1 MSTTIENIR
10 GILSE
15 NRPEEALT
23 ELQGWLAAGDR
34 NLMKSLV
41 ALKRNQGKSRLRGDL
56 RRLIDQIEHES
67 PKLNKFLSHYHAAN
81 DAFDAKNW
89 KDAQSH
95 LQQAITLHQPEY
107 LALKKDL
114 QRKLNSVTNHQK
126 LEALVES
133 ANKEYEAKNWATSLA
148 HFLDARKHYFPGC
161 PWGMDEFERV
171 INNCKRAITYTTHV
185 EKAKAAQDNGNW
197 NAAIEELN
205 LAVASYHADC
215 EPSLSVIEE
224 EIRWSNSQMAANKRD
239 TKLEKPVFTLAR
251 KFLLPLLF
259 TGTIA
264 TLVWLFL
271 QYPSWAVDSS
281 IATVNTGT
289 TETSE
294 LNAITSSEEFLPTEE
309 AIAPLESNN
318 SADLVEEFLP
328 VQEDIT
334 PDLLETTAASIAAPP
349 VPVPALAG
357 SLIAGEDVQLTI
369 GNFSPGFT
377 YRIDYGDGSITSG
390 KSSQTHRYQS
400 PGTYQLTVTVSNQTG
415 GGNSLSRTV
424 TIAEPETIEEVV
436 AEASTPSEPVPA
448 KVETVFVRET
458 PAATTPEPVETQP
471 TPAPAPTP
479 ASNAAPRDLAEVM
492 PQFPGGSRALK
503 SYLETQTRY
512 PEHARENEL
521 EGKVYVQFVVNAD
534 GSLSNVRLA
543 RGIGYGCDEE
553 ALRLVRSMPSWVP
566 GSQQGQAVPVR
577 YTLPI
582 TFVLK

>member
-10 GILSE
+10 GILSD
-15 NRPEEALT
+15 NRPEDALT

-81 DAFDAKNW
+81 AAFDAKNW
-89 KDAQSH
+89 TDAQSH

-126 LEALVES
+126 LESLVET
-133 ANKEYEAKNWATSLA
+133 ANREYEAKNWAKSLE
-148 HFLDARKHYFPGC
+148 HFLEARKHYFPGC

-171 INNCKRAITYTTHV
+171 ITNCKRAITYTTHV
-185 EKAKAAQDNGNW
+185 GNAKKAQNDSNW
-197 NAAIEELN
+197 KEAIAELN
-205 LAVASYHADC
+205 LATTSYHADC
-215 EPSLSVIEE
+215 EPALSVIEE
-224 EIRWSNSQMAANKRD
+224 EIRWSNSQMLATKRD

-271 QYPSWAVDSS
+271 QYPSWAADDPLNSE
-281 IATVNTGT
+281 NTT
-289 TETSE
+289 T
-294 LNAITSSEEFLPTEE
+294 ITE
-309 AIAPLESNN
+309 ANTPAST
-318 SADLVEEFLP
+318 EEFLP
-328 VQEDIT
+328 VEELGIESQLPGGIQDDFI
-334 PDLLETTAASIAAPP
+334 LEEQMGDSDPTDQPATDVAAPP
-349 VPVPALAG
+349 VPSPALAG
-357 SLIAGEDVQLTI
+357 SQVAGEAVQLTI

-377 YRIDYGDGSITSG
+377 YEVDYGDGNITSG
-390 KSSQTHRYQS
+390 LRSQSHTYQS

-415 GGNSLSRTV
+415 GGNSLSRSV
-424 TIAEPETIEEVV
+424 TIAEPQIIEEPIAVV
-436 AEASTPSEPVPA
+436 TPPSEPVPA

-458 PAATTPEPVETQP
+458 PAAPTPEPVV
-471 TPAPAPTP
+471 TPAAPAPTP
-479 ASNAAPRDLAEVM
+479 AANAAPRDLAEVM

-503 SYLETQTRY
+503 SYLESQTRY

-534 GSLSNVRLA
+534 GALSNVRLA
-543 RGIGYGCDEE
+543 RGIGFGCDEE
-553 ALRLVRSMPSWVP
+553 ALRLVRSMPAWVP
-566 GSQQGQAVPVR
+566 GSHQGQSVPVK

>member
-81 DAFDAKNW
+81 DAFDV
-89 KDAQSH
+89 KDWEAAQSH
-95 LQQAITLHQPEY
+95 LKQAISLHQPEY

-126 LEALVES
+126 LESLVEV
-133 ANKEYEAKNWATSLA
+133 ANREYEIKNWAKSLE
-148 HFLDARKHYFPGC
+148 HFLEARKHYFPGC

-171 INNCKRAITYTTHV
+171 ITNCKRAITYTTHV
-185 EKAKAAQDNGNW
+185 GNAKKAQNDGNW
-197 NAAIEELN
+197 TQAIEELN

-215 EPSLSVIEE
+215 EPALSVIEE
-224 EIRWSNSQMAANKRD
+224 EIKWSNAQMLATKRD

-264 TLVWLFL
+264 SLVWLFL
-271 QYPSWAVDSS
+271 QYPSWAADTTLNSE
-281 IATVNTGT
+281 NTT
-289 TETSE
+289 NITEGNSPVPTQGV
-294 LNAITSSEEFLPTEE
+294 LP
-309 AIAPLESNN
+309 
-318 SADLVEEFLP
+318 VEESGIASQMQEDAER
-328 VQEDIT
+328 VQEDF
-334 PDLLETTAASIAAPP
+334 LLEEEAVNSDPTDQLATDIAAPP
-349 VPVPALAG
+349 VPSPALAG
-357 SLIAGEDVQLTI
+357 SMIAGEDLQLTI

-377 YRIDYGDGSITSG
+377 YEVDYGDGNITSG
-390 KSSQTHRYQS
+390 KKTQTHSYQS

-415 GGNSLSRTV
+415 GGNSLSRSV
-424 TIAEPETIEEVV
+424 TIAEPQISEEAVSV
-436 AEASTPSEPVPA
+436 DTPPSEPLPA
-448 KVETVFVRET
+448 KVETVFVQET
-458 PAATTPEPVETQP
+458 PPAPTPEPVA
-471 TPAPAPTP
+471 TPVPA
-479 ASNAAPRDLAEVM
+479 ANAAPRDLAEVM
-492 PQFPGGSRALK
+492 PQFPGGSRSLK
-503 SYLETQTRY
+503 SYLESQTRY
-512 PEHARENEL
+512 PEQARENEL

-543 RGIGYGCDEE
+543 RGIGFGCDEE
-553 ALRLVRSMPSWVP
+553 ALRLVRSMPAWVP
-566 GSQQGQAVPVR
+566 GSHQGQSVPVK

>member
-15 NRPEEALT
+15 NRPEDALT

-81 DAFDAKNW
+81 DAFDAKHW
-89 KDAQSH
+89 EEAQSH

-114 QRKLNSVTNHQK
+114 QRKLNTVTNHQK

-133 ANKEYEAKNWATSLA
+133 ANKEYEAKNWAKSLE

-171 INNCKRAITYTTHV
+171 ISNCKRAIAYTTHV
-185 EKAKAAQDNGNW
+185 GLAKKAQNDSNW
-197 NAAIEELN
+197 KLAVDELN
-205 LAVASYHADC
+205 LAITSYHADC
-215 EPSLSVIEE
+215 EPALSVIEE
-224 EIRWSNSQMAANKRD
+224 EIRWSNAQMAATKRD

-264 TLVWLFL
+264 ALVWLFL
-271 QYPSWAVDSS
+271 QYPSWSADSS
-281 IATVNTGT
+281 LAASNAT
-289 TETSE
+289 E
-294 LNAITSSEEFLPTEE
+294 LNTTTSSEEFLPTEE
-309 AIAPLESNN
+309 EAESLMSEN
-318 SADLVEEFLP
+318 STESTEEFLP
-328 VQEDIT
+328 AQEEFT
-334 PDLLETTAASIAAPP
+334 SEPTEASAADIAAPP
-349 VPVPALAG
+349 VPSPALAG
-357 SLIAGEDVQLTI
+357 SLIAGEEVQLTI

-377 YRIDYGDGSITSG
+377 YRIDYGDGNISSG
-390 KSSQTHRYQS
+390 KRSQTHSYQS

-415 GGNSLSRTV
+415 GGNSLSRSV
-424 TIAEPETIEEVV
+424 TIAEPEPEITEEVV
-436 AEASTPSEPVPA
+436 AEIATPSEPLPA

-458 PAATTPEPVETQP
+458 PAATTPAPVATP
-471 TPAPAPTP
+471 PAPA
-479 ASNAAPRDLAEVM
+479 ANAAPRDLAEVM